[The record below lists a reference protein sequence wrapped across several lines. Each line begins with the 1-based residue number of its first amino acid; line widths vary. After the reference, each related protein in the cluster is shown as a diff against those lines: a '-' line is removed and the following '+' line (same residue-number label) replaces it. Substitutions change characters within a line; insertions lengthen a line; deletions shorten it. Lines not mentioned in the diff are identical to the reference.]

1 MRHIFFCLAVLTIG
15 IIAVACGDQTTSTAS
30 TPTEAYKRLYSA
42 VKGKNTEEIK
52 KLVSKATQNFAEQ
65 AAAKQNTPI
74 EKMYENG
81 FTGTTFSET
90 LPEIRDERVKGNFG
104 AVEVWNSK
112 ERLWEDLPF
121 VLEDGDWKLAFGDMF
136 ANTYQSPGRGRD
148 HREKEAANAMGRGPA
163 FENLPM
169 SNANVNTTNNGQMA
183 NTKSNASIR

>member
-1 MRHIFFCLAVLTIG
+1 MTIG
-15 IIAVACGDQTTSTAS
+15 IIAIACGDQARNTAD
-30 TPTEAYKRLYSA
+30 TPTEAYKRLYAA

-52 KLVSKATQNFAEQ
+52 KLVSKSTQNFAEQ

-121 VLEDGDWKLAFGDMF
+121 VLEDGTWKLAFGDMF

-163 FENLPM
+163 FENLPLGNTNVNANAPTRKANTS
-169 SNANVNTTNNGQMA
+169 SNAN
-183 NTKSNASIR
+183 IR